1 MSSRLN
7 FPRFHQLKEDYPF
20 QFWLLF
26 AGMFISVLGMS
37 MIWPFLMIYVKGKL
51 ALPMGQVASLMTVNA
66 ISALVFSFIAGPI
79 IDRVGR
85 KWTMAFS
92 LFASGA
98 GYLLF
103 NSAETLL
110 AFALIMALRG
120 AVNPLYQIGADAML
134 ADLIVPEKRA
144 DAYALTR
151 MSKNAA
157 IALGPAI
164 GGFLADISY
173 SITFYFAAGGLVVF
187 GIMIAVMAF
196 ETRPENDQSVRSSAE
211 PLAGYG
217 KIFRDRPFM
226 GMVIGFTLTQI
237 CATLVWVLLGVY
249 VTENYGLRES
259 LYGFIPMTNAL
270 MVVAFQV
277 YVTNR
282 SKRYPPLPVMAVGTF
297 LYAVAVGSI
306 ALGGSFWSFWL
317 SMVILTS
324 GELLLVPTATTVAA
338 NLAPV
343 HMRGRYMGFY
353 ALSWQVAAGIGPLFG
368 GILNDLISPQ
378 AIWVGGGLVGLLATF
393 NFIRMARLPKYTPE
407 TVRADGET

>member
-1 MSSRLN
+1 M
-7 FPRFHQLKEDYPF
+7 LKRIDHIRQEYPF

-37 MIWPFLMIYVKGKL
+37 MIWPFLMIYVKNKL
-51 ALPMGQVASLMTVNA
+51 GLPMGQVASLMTVNA
-66 ISALVFSFIAGPI
+66 IFALVFSFIAGPI

-85 KWTMAFS
+85 KWTMVFS
-92 LFASGA
+92 LLASGV

-103 NSAETLL
+103 NNAETLL

-120 AVNPLYQIGADAML
+120 AVNPLYQVGADAML
-134 ADLIVPEKRA
+134 ADLIESDKRA
-144 DAYALTR
+144 NAYALTR

-173 SITFYFAAGGLVVF
+173 TITFYFAAGGLAVF
-187 GIMIAVMAF
+187 ALLIAVMAV
-196 ETRPENDQSVRSSAE
+196 ETRPEEEAAEHPVSE

-217 KIFRDRPFM
+217 QIFRDRPFM
-226 GMVIGFTLTQI
+226 GLVVGFTLTQI

-249 VTENYGLRES
+249 VTENFGLSES

-270 MVVAFQV
+270 IVVAFQV

-282 SKRYPPLPVMAVGTF
+282 TKHSPPLRVMAAGTF
-297 LYAVAVGSI
+297 LYAVAVASI
-306 ALGGSFWSFWL
+306 ALGVGFWSFWL

-343 HMRGRYMGFY
+343 RMRGRYMGLY
-353 ALSWQVAAGIGPLFG
+353 SLSWQVAAGIGPVFG
-368 GILNDLISPQ
+368 GILNDRIAPQ
-378 AIWVGGGLVGLLATF
+378 AIWYGGGIVGLIATL
-393 NFIRMARLPKYTPE
+393 NFIRMASEPKEILP
-407 TVRADGET
+407 R

>member
-1 MSSRLN
+1 MISKLRSQIDGLR
-7 FPRFHQLKEDYPF
+7 QQYPA

-37 MIWPFLMIYVKGKL
+37 MIWPFLMIYAKNKL

-66 ISALVFSFIAGPI
+66 AAALVFSFIAGPI
-79 IDRVGR
+79 IDRIGR
-85 KWTMAFS
+85 KWTMVFS
-92 LFASGA
+92 LFASGV

-103 NSAETLL
+103 NNAETLL
-110 AFALIMALRG
+110 GFGLIMAVRG

-134 ADLIVPEKRA
+134 ADLIEPEKRA

-173 SITFYFAAGGLVVF
+173 SITFYFAAGGLAVF
-187 GIMIAVMAF
+187 AVLIAGMAV
-196 ETRPENDQSVRSSAE
+196 ETRPTTETKERSIE

-217 KIFRDRPFM
+217 IIFRDRPFM
-226 GMVIGFTLTQI
+226 GLVIGFTLTSI
-237 CATLVWVLLGVY
+237 CSTLVWVLLGVY
-249 VTENYGLRES
+249 VTDNYGLSES

-277 YVTNR
+277 FVTNR
-282 SKRYPPLPVMAVGTF
+282 SKHYSPFGVMALGTF
-297 LYAVAVGSI
+297 LYAVAVSSV
-306 ALGGSFWSFWL
+306 ALGTGFWGFWL

-338 NLAPV
+338 NLAPLN
-343 HMRGRYMGFY
+343 MRGRYMSLY
-353 ALSWQVAAGIGPLFG
+353 SLAWQVAAGIGPLFG
-368 GILNDLISPQ
+368 GILNDTISPQ
-378 AIWVGGGLVGLLATF
+378 AIWYGGGVIGLIATL
-393 NFIRMARLPKYTPE
+393 NFVRMLRRQPE
-407 TVRADGET
+407 TLSLTSAN